1 MMDATGPRSDN
12 LLAILRR
19 RLTLFLAIFAAVFG
33 AAVMAYFV
41 IPTRYVATAAII
53 VAQQDLG
60 LDTAKAISADK
71 VGDPADLESQLLLV
85 RSPRILRLILNE
97 NAVKDALG
105 RECRTRSSVLPS
117 GGGRCEALFS
127 DMDKLREQV
136 AQRFN
141 IAGAGRSRVININYE
156 STLPDVAQTM
166 ANSLTMTFLADRR
179 ETLTSRRE
187 EAAGQLRAQMAQLES
202 ALRADEDRIQL
213 FRRKNGLQRGTTA
226 PIASERLTGTIQAL
240 SAAEAGKADASAKLN
255 SLREGEDFA
264 DSPNTMARRTI
275 GDIKQQIATMDA
287 QIASE
292 SNMLGPLH
300 PVLQSLE
307 RQRAALK
314 RRLDTEVATLAASTK
329 RRFAAAQKTAS
340 EINTSLGKLKN
351 EAADANDNETKI
363 SALVRENDAKRGQ
376 IADLG
381 RKIGDL
387 EIQKRTISPG
397 TELVN
402 LAEMPVIPFFPK
414 LVPFVAGGFLF
425 GLLCAAG
432 ACLLL
437 ERRERARLG
446 LDEVEEPAAITP
458 PETSSAYAGMIG
470 TIKPANHN
478 SAPPEGHRIRRISGR
493 KSEPFG
499 KSESS
504 GKPAGIR
511 NPVIATF
518 ARLEKPHGTLPF
530 FRTADLK
537 GLLKKLR
544 SDELTRTSLATLIS
558 ALRRQASRRK
568 LKTLLFTSATPGV
581 GKTTLIL
588 SLAESLAAEGAQVL
602 VIETDMKHP
611 ALRNALGLEAS
622 PGLAGVLSGR
632 TAIQKALVR
641 GAMPNLHILPAGS
654 AADAIVP
661 GGPPMTALLTWAQ
674 RFDFVLIDTPA
685 EIAAPAL
692 PMLAA
697 QVDGILCCARE
708 ADPVR
713 DLHAMKARLEKANG
727 RIIGLVQTM
736 ASPEAVRRSHEASWQ
751 GSAA

>member
-1 MMDATGPRSDN
+1 MMDAAAPRSDN

-19 RLTLFLAIFAAVFG
+19 HLKLFLAIFAVVF
-33 AAVMAYFV
+33 AMAVMAYVV

-60 LDTAKAISADK
+60 LETAKAISADK

-85 RSPRILRLILNE
+85 RSPRILRLILGE
-97 NAVKDALG
+97 NSVKDALG

-117 GGGRCEALFS
+117 GGGRCESLFS
-127 DMDKLREQV
+127 DTDKLREQV

-141 IAGAGRSRVININYE
+141 ITGAGRSRVININYE
-156 STLPDVAQTM
+156 STVPDVAQTM

-179 ETLTSRRE
+179 ETLTSRRD
-187 EAAGQLRAQMAQLES
+187 EAAAQLRAQMAQLES
-202 ALRADEDRIQL
+202 ALRADEDRIQQ

-264 DSPNTMARRTI
+264 DSPNTMASRTI

-329 RRFAAAQKTAS
+329 RRYAAAQKTAS

-381 RKIGDL
+381 RKIGEL

-402 LAEMPVIPFFPK
+402 LAELPVIPFFPK
-414 LVPFVAGGFLF
+414 LVPFVAGGLLL

-437 ERRERARLG
+437 ERRERAKLG
-446 LDEVEEPAAITP
+446 LDHLDDAEDSAAP
-458 PETSSAYAGMIG
+458 PVTEASPAYAGMIG
-470 TIKPANHN
+470 AIKPANHN
-478 SAPPEGHRIRRISGR
+478 SAPPEGRRIRRISGR
-493 KSEPFG
+493 GTGPSQR
-499 KSESS
+499 
-504 GKPAGIR
+504 PAEVR
-511 NPVIATF
+511 NPVMASF
-518 ARLEKPHGTLPF
+518 PQLAKSRGSLPF
-530 FRTADLK
+530 FNTADLK
-537 GLLKKLR
+537 GILKKLR
-544 SDELTRTSLATLIS
+544 NDESTRASLATLM
-558 ALRRQASRRK
+558 AAVRQQAARHK
-568 LKTLLFTSATPGV
+568 LKTLLFASPTPGV

-588 SLAESLAAEGAQVL
+588 GLAEALAAQGAQVL
-602 VIETDMKHP
+602 VIETDMEHP
-611 ALRNALGLEAS
+611 VLRNALGLGSS

-632 TAIQKALVR
+632 TPVQKALVR
-641 GAMPNLHILPAGS
+641 GTAQNVHILPAGS
-654 AADAIVP
+654 ASGASAFEL
-661 GGPPMTALLTWAQ
+661 GGPPMAALLAWVQ
-674 RFDFVLIDTPA
+674 RFDFVLIDTPGDTA
-685 EIAAPAL
+685 SPAL
-692 PMLAA
+692 RVLAA

-708 ADPVR
+708 SDPVR
-713 DLHAMKARLEKANG
+713 DLHAMKARLEKAG
-727 RIIGLVQTM
+727 GHVLGLVQIM
-736 ASPEAVRRSHEASWQ
+736 ATPEPVKRSREAPLQ